1 MNHSGEMNMTQPI
14 TKSTPD
20 LNEKLAAARGYGYA
34 QQALM
39 EAIVEGRASHVIT
52 HGLDVMRTSGAIFN
66 STNPMGTRFEE
77 DLTPRLIEDTA
88 EFLRLFAVIKQTEKL
103 IGDWLATSE
112 REGVPTVIHYVD
124 RALGIDADPRHDIF
138 VVAGEEATTV
148 AATLRDRGY
157 VRVLEW
163 AGLMRDDDASQLDVG
178 RTDAVLESIQNLSI
192 CRPGRVWLLWGP
204 GAQCPESA
212 KSALDERLRKAFMN
226 RNTVGS
232 LGERWAQQ
240 FIANIPT
247 LARRGKDIRGLQNAF
262 AGCGAVVV
270 GAGPSLDESIAWI
283 RDQKVRPVVLCSYKA
298 VKALVRGGV
307 TPDFIVMLDPKQGA
321 HHLADVDLKG
331 VAAIIT
337 EIAVDPESLGQSD
350 VPVLPYCSGT
360 DTQSLIA
367 AFGDVEIPLVRS
379 GGSVMHVALQAAR
392 IMGCTRISLAG
403 VDFGFPS
410 DQLYAT
416 GAGVGDELRLSAD
429 RRSYVR
435 RAKDGNG
442 RSGLLIGALAND
454 GGVIPSTIELD
465 HYRGWTEQFIRD
477 CHRNG
482 LKFDVFNLSRTGARL
497 EGATFVEHLAEHV
510 ASEIDV
516 DAKSVVARLAPLM
529 PAKTGKSSVT
539 ARLRSKAKA
548 LRQLGKTCDKAVA
561 AARDGKASDMTL
573 YGRVAEQA
581 VACPEVSLVLTRR
594 LQVIDDQVRRSTVDV
609 PERLRE
615 LAEVTSEE
623 AVKVA
628 MLYADAARRMTRSSS
643 ASHR

>member
-1 MNHSGEMNMTQPI
+1 MTMTQPI

-39 EAIVEGRASHVIT
+39 QAIVDGRPSHVVT
-52 HGLDVMRTSGAIFN
+52 HGLDVVRTTGAMLN
-66 STNPMGTRFEE
+66 STNPMATRFEE

-88 EFLRLFAVIKQTEKL
+88 EFLRLLAVIKQTEKL
-103 IGDWLATSE
+103 IGDWLASSE

-138 VVAGEEATTV
+138 VVAGDEATMV

-163 AGLMRDDDASQLDVG
+163 SGLARDDDSSQLDIA
-178 RTDAVLESIQNLSI
+178 RTDAALESIHDLSI

-212 KSALDERLRKAFMN
+212 KSALDERMRKAFMN

-247 LARRGKDIRGLQNAF
+247 LAQRGKDIRGLQNAF

-270 GAGPSLDESIAWI
+270 GAGPSLDESVAWI

-321 HHLADVDLKG
+321 HHLADVDLSG
-331 VAAIIT
+331 VAGIIT
-337 EIAVDPESLGQSD
+337 EIAVNPESLGQSD
-350 VPVLPYCSGT
+350 VPVLPYCSGK
-360 DTQSLIA
+360 DTESLIK
-367 AFGDVEIPLVRS
+367 AFGDTEIPMIRS

-392 IMGCTRISLAG
+392 IMGCSRVSLAG

-416 GAGVGDELRLSAD
+416 GAGVGDELMLSDD

-477 CHRNG
+477 CHRSG
-482 LKFDVFNLSRTGARL
+482 LKFDVFNLSRTGARV
-497 EGATFVEHLAEHV
+497 EGAEFIEHPAQHV
-510 ASEIDV
+510 ASELAA
-516 DAKSVVARLAPLM
+516 DAKSVVAGLAPLM
-529 PAKTGKSSVT
+529 PDTSGKSSIT

-548 LRQLGKTCDKAVA
+548 LRQLGKTCDRAVA
-561 AARDGKASDMTL
+561 AARDGKASDMKL

-615 LAEVTSEE
+615 LAEVASEE
-623 AVKVA
+623 ATKVA
-628 MLYADAARRMTRSSS
+628 ALYANAARRMARRSS
-643 ASHR
+643 ASNR